1 MTTAPPADRPPPA
14 TATQQFNQKECAAPG
29 GIVRRGFFAPPVA
42 ICRCRC
48 HIGYKAS
55 AAAPADRLPQPR
67 QPPADRKTPPPP
79 PGPCRTAPDSA
90 GTAGPA
96 QPSRAA
102 PSAHAKRKTISRG
115 PGARRSRPNFTGAGR
130 AQDRRICPAAPCRR
144 DDGVSRPPEIERRKQ
159 NVSRSLIK
167 HLHGSNR
174 SNYYVF
180 TAPYWVCNWLG
191 TR

>member
-115 PGARRSRPNFTGAGR
+115 PGARRSRPHFTGAGLARRPAEFARRRHAAGTPARSHTNKHTRRPWPRDSKTYPAPEVTR
-130 AQDRRICPAAPCRR
+130 A
-144 DDGVSRPPEIERRKQ
+144 ER
-159 NVSRSLIK
+159 N
-167 HLHGSNR
+167 
-174 SNYYVF
+174 
-180 TAPYWVCNWLG
+180 
-191 TR
+191 